1 MQSMS
6 ATQRGRTNRSKPSLS
21 GGRSALGSARAWNG
35 STERAPGSGCREPGA
50 RHGGARRHAD
60 VPPAE
65 DRRLSSC
72 AMDPRSA
79 SPRRAPSP
87 DRDMIHE
94 ALRGISTGHMTFLA
108 TRNGRTRSAK
118 AMGHV
123 IAAAAA
129 DAGFDRS
136 AHGLRKSGA
145 VALAEGGA
153 NPLQIGAWTGHHSLS
168 EVAHY
173 TEEADRKRVVMGTEQ
188 DRNPVNRPKPAIN

>member
-1 MQSMS
+1 M
-6 ATQRGRTNRSKPSLS
+6 
-21 GGRSALGSARAWNG
+21 
-35 STERAPGSGCREPGA
+35 
-50 RHGGARRHAD
+50 
-60 VPPAE
+60 
-65 DRRLSSC
+65 
-72 AMDPRSA
+72 
-79 SPRRAPSP
+79 
-87 DRDMIHE
+87 HE
-94 ALRGISTGHMTFLA
+94 ALAGISTGHMTFVT

-136 AHGLRKSGA
+136 AHGLRKSRT

-188 DRNPVNRPKPAIN
+188 DRDPVNRPKPAIN